1 MKIACITTSK
11 IPSSTA
17 NSIQAMKVCHALQ
30 QVGESVHLWVPKF
43 QTATWPELA
52 KLYGLSKPFEVDW
65 VTFFKGARQYDFS
78 WKAVQAG
85 ITWGTQVVYTW
96 ALQAAVIGV
105 MRKIPTAME
114 FHDLPTGTFGPH
126 LFRTFLNA
134 PGKKMLLTTT
144 RALASGLEEKFNVSI
159 PDSILQIAPN
169 GTELEQ
175 YEHLPT
181 PSKARRQLKLKDVF
195 TIVYSGHFYSGRG
208 MEILVSLAKA
218 LPQFQFLWI
227 GGRLEDIEP
236 WKNKLAQAAIGNVV
250 ITGFIENQFLPLYQA
265 AGDILI
271 MPYQRAISGSSG
283 GNIVNVINPMKMFDY
298 LASGRAI
305 AASDIPVFHEVLNGK
320 NAVFC
325 IPEDEESWVNT
336 INLLANDKNLRQRL
350 ARQAKQDASQYTWK
364 TRARHTLDKLQQL
377 GER

>member
-17 NSIQAMKVCHALQ
+17 NSIQAMKVCQALQ
-30 QVGESVHLWVPKF
+30 QVGESVHLWVPRF

-52 KLYGLSKPFEVDW
+52 EIYGLSTPFEVDW
-65 VTFFKGARQYDFS
+65 MPFHKSARQYDFS

-105 MRKIPTAME
+105 MRRIPTVME

-126 LFRTFLNA
+126 LFRIFLNA
-134 PGKKMLLTTT
+134 PGKKVILTTT
-144 RALASGLEEKFNVSI
+144 RTLAELLEEKFNVSI
-159 PDSILQIAPN
+159 PESILQIAPN
-169 GTELEQ
+169 GTELER

-181 PSKARRQLKLKDVF
+181 PPEARRQLKLKEKL

-208 MEILVSLAKA
+208 MEILMSLAKA

-227 GGRLEDIEP
+227 GGKQEDIDP
-236 WKNKLAQAAIGNVV
+236 WKSKLTQAGILNVV
-250 ITGFIENQFLPLYQA
+250 ITGFIKNQFLPLYQA

-271 MPYQRAISGSSG
+271 MPYQRAIAGSSG

-305 AASDIPVFHEVLNGK
+305 AASDIPVFHEVLNEK
-320 NAVFC
+320 NSIFC
-325 IPEDEESWVNT
+325 TPDNEEEWVKT
-336 INLLANDKNLRQRL
+336 IHHLANDEKLRQNL
-350 ARQAKQDASQYTWK
+350 ARQAKQDAKQYTWK
-364 TRARHTLDKLQQL
+364 IRALRTLDKLHNL
-377 GER
+377 G